1 MVKQSTHNRQS
12 AGSIPARGTIF
23 KTNMTKKKMKIE
35 FAPGAF
41 DQFDGTQEEL
51 DALVAELER
60 MAESGELEENS
71 VALEDWD
78 DLDDEDRDIIADAL
92 ERQQPPRRLN

>member
-1 MVKQSTHNRQS
+1 
-12 AGSIPARGTIF
+12 
-23 KTNMTKKKMKIE
+23 MTDKKIKIE

-41 DQFDGTQEEL
+41 DSFDGTQEEL

-60 MAESGELEENS
+60 MAASGELEENS

-78 DLDDEDRDIIADAL
+78 DLDNADRDIIADAL
-92 ERQQPPRRLN
+92 ERQQSPRSLN